1 MRHLRSHRA
10 IGAALA
16 AMVLV
21 ACGATGQSA
30 SSQSPAAETPSLAPT
45 PGASP
50 SPSTSPT
57 PAEADLR
64 LVIADYI
71 HLEVRLARLD
81 ATRTATVK
89 GQYDGIVGGNVIVL
103 NGTTLE
109 LLSRNGT
116 VKKLGVLAAKPDWV
130 GVGTV
135 VVNPQMSQW
144 MYATHNDA
152 STATIHLSSATSDRV
167 VATLPSPNGN
177 AYYQPYAWNS
187 SGVYMVRQPIG
198 IGGAGPFLEYDFPLA
213 KFDLTS
219 GHVTDL
225 SPQCIVHG
233 VLDDGT
239 VICGQPSVGGEI
251 EIRSPSGQSH
261 VIKLATG
268 GGPSDGP
275 YVRVYV
281 SPDHTR
287 LIAGRNGAKDP
298 VINYQMAIA
307 DLTSS
312 SAHAF
317 GPLDYLP
324 EAWLP
329 DGRLVAEHQCAYSGW
344 GGGPC
349 DAKLD
354 GTYIFSANG
363 TTHSFFFKLAVDAVV
378 VGYV

>member
-1 MRHLRSHRA
+1 MKCLASQRV
-10 IGAALA
+10 IGVALA
-16 AMVLV
+16 AVVLA
-21 ACGATGQSA
+21 ACGATGQGA
-30 SSQSPAAETPSLAPT
+30 SSQSPLASPTVDAT

-50 SPSTSPT
+50 SPSHSPS
-57 PAEADLR
+57 PAPADLR
-64 LVIADYI
+64 LVINDYGRV
-71 HLEVRLARLD
+71 EVRLARLD

-89 GQYDGIVGGNVIVL
+89 GQYDGIVGGKVIVL

-109 LLSRNGT
+109 LLDRNGT
-116 VKKLGVLAAKPDWV
+116 VKKLGVLAGKPDWV

-144 MYATHNDA
+144 LYSIRDDA
-152 STATIHLSSATSDRV
+152 STARIHLGTATSDRV
-167 VATLPSPNGN
+167 VATLPSPDGN
-177 AYYQPYAWNS
+177 AYYQPFAWNA

-363 TTHSFFFKLAVDAVV
+363 TTHSFFFKLAVGAVV

>member
-1 MRHLRSHRA
+1 MWHLRSYRG
-10 IGAALA
+10 IGAALSA
-16 AMVLV
+16 IVLV
-21 ACGATGQSA
+21 ACGTTGQNA
-30 SSQSPAAETPSLAPT
+30 PGPTETPVPAAT

-50 SPSTSPT
+50 SPSHNPSPA
-57 PAEADLR
+57 PADVR
-64 LVIADYI
+64 LVINDYSRV
-71 HLEVRLARLD
+71 EVRLARLD
-81 ATRTATVK
+81 ATRTAAVK
-89 GQYDGIVGGNVIVL
+89 GQYAGMVGGKVIVL

-135 VVNPQMSQW
+135 VVNPKMSQW
-144 MYATHNDA
+144 LYSVHDDA
-152 STATIHLSSATSDRV
+152 STARIHLGTATSDRV

-177 AYYQPYAWNS
+177 AYYQPYAWNA

-213 KFDLTS
+213 KFDLAT
-219 GHVTDL
+219 GRAKDF
-225 SPQCIVHG
+225 SPICIAYG

-239 VICGQPSVGGEI
+239 IICGQPTVQGNL
-251 EIRSPSGQSH
+251 EIRSPSGRINRIQ
-261 VIKLATG
+261 LGTG
-268 GGPSDGP
+268 SRP
-275 YVRVYV
+275 YDNAFVRVAV

-287 LIAGRNGAKDP
+287 LITGRNGSKDP

-324 EAWLP
+324 VAWLP
-329 DGRLVAEHQCAYSGW
+329 DGGVVAEHQCAYSGW

-349 DAKLD
+349 DANLD
-354 GTYIFSANG
+354 GTYIFSADG
-363 TTHSFFFKLAVDAVV
+363 ATHSLFFKLAVGVVV

>member
-1 MRHLRSHRA
+1 MRCRRGHRA
-10 IGAALA
+10 IGLALA
-16 AMVLV
+16 ATVLV
-21 ACGATGQSA
+21 ACGATGQNVPG
-30 SSQSPAAETPSLAPT
+30 QSPAAETPSLAAT

-50 SPSTSPT
+50 SASHPS
-57 PAEADLR
+57 PAPADLR
-64 LVIADYI
+64 LVINDYVRV
-71 HLEVRLARLD
+71 EVRLARLD

-89 GQYDGIVGGNVIVL
+89 GQYDGIVGGQVIVL

-109 LLSRNGT
+109 LLNRNGT
-116 VKKLGVLAAKPDWV
+116 VKKLGVLAGKPDWV

-135 VVNPQMSQW
+135 VVSPQMSQW
-144 MYATHNDA
+144 LYAIHDDA
-152 STATIHLSSATSDRV
+152 STARIHLGTETSDRV

-177 AYYQPYAWNS
+177 AYYQPFAWNA
-187 SGVYMVRQPIG
+187 SGVYVVRQPIG

-213 KFDLTS
+213 KFDLAS
-219 GHVTDL
+219 GHVTDF
-225 SPQCIVHG
+225 SPTCIVHG

-239 VICGQPSVGGEI
+239 IICGEPNVGGRI

-261 VIKLATG
+261 LIQLAIG
-268 GGPSDGP
+268 GGQTDDA
-275 YVRVYV
+275 YIRVAV

-287 LIAGRNGAKDP
+287 LIAGRNGSKDS
-298 VINYQMAIA
+298 VINYQMAMA

-317 GPLDYLP
+317 GSLDYLP
-324 EAWLP
+324 NAWLP
-329 DGRLVAEHQCAYSGW
+329 DGRVVAEHQCAYSGW

-349 DAKLD
+349 DAKID

-363 TTHSFFFKLAVDAVV
+363 ATHSLFFKLAAGAVV